1 MDAASAPIYLVTR
14 RIVAGEG
21 DRESKVFAQVRK
33 LL

>member
-14 RIVAGEG
+14 RIIAGRGAE
-21 DRESKVFAQVRK
+21 ESKVFESVRK